1 MNSFD
6 LNKRESLLLI
16 LLIKR
21 YVDTKKPVSSKY
33 LYDVYSERLSPS
45 TIRSV
50 LFSLEKKGFLK
61 KEHTS
66 SGRVPTD
73 LAYKYFAEITLSQL
87 SYVDIESNVQNN
99 IPDKEDLNELAKSLA
114 QSISEKHHLVTF
126 ATAPSLLDARLE
138 SFDLYPLSDGRV
150 VVLCLSKSGKL
161 YEKAIKTKQNYSYER
176 LRYYSNYIT
185 QNYKGWT
192 FREIKNRL
200 NDQILN
206 ERKKLTDRVTD
217 VVFLISPALSKI
229 PYDVDL
235 FLSGVEWIA
244 DIPEIAHNTSTLKV
258 FLETIERKEKL
269 LALIDEIMEKGKESV
284 IVLGAELPLFFN
296 SLPVV
301 IISVSYGD
309 PLSGKGV
316 IGLIGGKAMKYDEAL
331 KNLVSSAF
339 VLGKVS
345 INSAIIRGE

>member
-1 MNSFD
+1 MVSFD
-6 LNKRESLLLI
+6 LKKREGLILI

-21 YVDTKKPVSSKY
+21 YVDTKKPVPSKY
-33 LYDVYSERLSPS
+33 LYNVYSEKLSPS
-45 TIRSV
+45 TIRLI
-50 LFSLEKKGFLK
+50 LFNLEKKGFLK

-66 SGRVPTD
+66 SGRIPTD
-73 LAYKYFAEITLSQL
+73 LAYKYFAEIALSQF
-87 SYVDIESNVQNN
+87 SFVDMESSLQKN

-114 QSISEKHHLVTF
+114 QNISEKHHLVTF

-138 SFDLYPLSDGRV
+138 SFELYPLSDGRV
-150 VVLCLSKSGKL
+150 VVFCLSKSGKL
-161 YEKAIKTKQNYSYER
+161 FEKAVKTRQNHSYER

-200 NDQILN
+200 NSQILS
-206 ERKKLTDRVTD
+206 ERKKLTEWVNDALS
-217 VVFLISPALSKI
+217 FISPALAKI

-244 DIPEIAHNTSTLKV
+244 DIPEITHNTSMLKA

-269 LALIDEIMEKGKESV
+269 LALIDEIMEKGKDNV
-284 IVLGAELPLFFN
+284 IVLGSELSHFFN
-296 SLPVV
+296 SLPVA

-309 PLSGKGV
+309 PLSGRGV

-331 KNLVSSAF
+331 KNLVSSACL
-339 VLGKVS
+339 LGKAS